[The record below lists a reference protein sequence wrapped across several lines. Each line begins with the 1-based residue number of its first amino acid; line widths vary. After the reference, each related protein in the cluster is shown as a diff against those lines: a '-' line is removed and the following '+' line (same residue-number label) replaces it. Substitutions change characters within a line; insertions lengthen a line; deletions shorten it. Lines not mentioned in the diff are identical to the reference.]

1 MKYDNIIGMEYPFS
15 KKHIPMSIYD
25 RAAQFAPFSALVGLD
40 DELSETARL
49 TDCKLELTEDK
60 AAELNEK
67 MRILTENAAERP
79 QISVE
84 YFIPDENKSGGAYV
98 TETGCFRRVDE
109 SNNTIVF
116 TDGRVIAIRDIY
128 EIFGELL
135 NGLM

>member
-1 MKYDNIIGMEYPFS
+1 
-15 KKHIPMSIYD
+15 
-25 RAAQFAPFSALVGLD
+25 
-40 DELSETARL
+40 
-49 TDCKLELTEDK
+49 
-60 AAELNEK
+60 
-67 MRILTENAAERP
+67 MRILAENAAERP